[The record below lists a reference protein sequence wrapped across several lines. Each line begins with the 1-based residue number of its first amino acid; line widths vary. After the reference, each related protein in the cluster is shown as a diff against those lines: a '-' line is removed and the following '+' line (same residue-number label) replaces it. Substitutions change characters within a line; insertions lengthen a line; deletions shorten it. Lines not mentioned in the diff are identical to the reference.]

1 MTLWIVQDYGAEA
14 NSIISNMR
22 NNISYKIRARLYAW
36 GKKGRPTRKRWCCF
50 RLMVFVD

>member
-1 MTLWIVQDYGAEA
+1 MVQDYGAEA

-36 GKKGRPTRKRWCCF
+36 EKGDGRRGSAGAASG
-50 RLMVFVD
+50 